1 VVLTQDEIR
10 RLFAGLSGQHR
21 ICAELMYGSGLRVM
35 EVCRL
40 RVKDVDLERL
50 AILVRD
56 GKGCP
61 QPYPTFREVGF
72 DVYRFTVYTYS
83 IK

>member
-40 RVKDVDLERL
+40 RVKDVVLERL

-61 QPYPTFREVGF
+61 QPLS
-72 DVYRFTVYTYS
+72 DL
-83 IK
+83 